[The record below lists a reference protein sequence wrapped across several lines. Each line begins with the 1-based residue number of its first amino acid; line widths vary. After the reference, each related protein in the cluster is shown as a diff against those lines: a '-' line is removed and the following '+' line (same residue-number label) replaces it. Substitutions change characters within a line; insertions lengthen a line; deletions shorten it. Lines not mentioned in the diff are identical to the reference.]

1 MCPNENQETPANE
14 NKTQATTASVDDY
27 IAGIADEL
35 KRKDSQTLLD
45 LLKKIT
51 GDTPV
56 LWGDSIIGFGSYH
69 YQYESGREGDM
80 PLIGFSPRKREF
92 AIYIMSGFE
101 QLQVHLK
108 KLGKHKTGKSCLYIK
123 RLSDININALS
134 EMMKESVAIIKS
146 DQDL

>member
-1 MCPNENQETPANE
+1 MTE

-27 IAGIADEL
+27 IAAIADEL
-35 KRKDSQTLLD
+35 KRKDTQTLLD

-56 LWGDSIIGFGSYH
+56 LWGDGIIGFGSYH

-101 QLQVHLK
+101 QLKAHLN
-108 KLGKHKTGKSCLYIK
+108 KLGKHKAGKSCLYIK
-123 RLSDININALS
+123 RLSDININTLS
-134 EMMKESVAIIKS
+134 ELMKESVAIIKS
-146 DQDL
+146 EQHL

>member
-1 MCPNENQETPANE
+1 MTE

-27 IAGIADEL
+27 IAAIADEL
-35 KRKDSQTLLD
+35 KRKDTQTLLD

-51 GDTPV
+51 SDTPV
-56 LWGDSIIGFGSYH
+56 LWGDGIIGFGSYH

-101 QLQVHLK
+101 QLQAHLN
-108 KLGKHKTGKSCLYIK
+108 KLGKHKAGKSCLYIK
-123 RLSDININALS
+123 RLSDININTLS
-134 EMMKESVAIIKS
+134 ELMKESVAIIKS
-146 DQDL
+146 EQHL

>member
-1 MCPNENQETPANE
+1 MTE

-27 IAGIADEL
+27 IAAIADEL
-35 KRKDSQTLLD
+35 KRKDTQTLLD

-56 LWGDSIIGFGSYH
+56 LWGDGIIGFGSYH

-101 QLQVHLK
+101 QLQAHLN
-108 KLGKHKTGKSCLYIK
+108 KLGKHKAGKSCLYIK
-123 RLSDININALS
+123 RLSDININTLS
-134 EMMKESVAIIKS
+134 ELMKESVAIIKS
-146 DQDL
+146 EQHL

>member
-1 MCPNENQETPANE
+1 MCPNENEDTPANE
-14 NKTQATTASVDDY
+14 NKTQATTASVEDY
-27 IAGIADEL
+27 IAAITDDV
-35 KRKDSQTLLD
+35 KRNDSQTMLD

-51 GDTPV
+51 GDVPV

-101 QLQVHLK
+101 QLQAHLK

-134 EMMKESVAIIKS
+134 ALMKESVGIVKS
-146 DQDL
+146 EQHL

>member
-14 NKTQATTASVDDY
+14 NKTQVTSASVDDY
-27 IAGIADEL
+27 VAAIADEL
-35 KRKDSQTLLD
+35 KRKDTQSLLD

-51 GDTPV
+51 GYAPV

-69 YQYESGREGDM
+69 YQYESGNEGDM

-101 QLQVHLK
+101 HLQAHLN

-123 RLSDININALS
+123 RLSDINIPVLGDL
-134 EMMKESVAIIKS
+134 MKESVAIIKS
-146 DQDL
+146 EQV

>member
-1 MCPNENQETPANE
+1 MSD
-14 NKTQATTASVDDY
+14 NKTQATSASVDDY
-27 IAGIADEL
+27 IATIADEL
-35 KRKDSQTLLD
+35 KRKDTQTLLD

-101 QLQVHLK
+101 QLQAHLN
-108 KLGKHKTGKSCLYIK
+108 KLGKHKTGQSCLYIK
-123 RLSDININALS
+123 RLSDININTLNDL
-134 EMMKESVAIIKS
+134 MKESVAIIKS
-146 DQDL
+146 EQD

>member
-1 MCPNENQETPANE
+1 MTE

-27 IAGIADEL
+27 IAAIADEL
-35 KRKDSQTLLD
+35 KRKDTQTLLD

-101 QLQVHLK
+101 QLQAHLN

-123 RLSDININALS
+123 RLSDININTLS
-134 EMMKESVAIIKS
+134 ELMKESVAIIKAE
-146 DQDL
+146 QNL

>member
-1 MCPNENQETPANE
+1 MTE

-27 IAGIADEL
+27 IAAIADEL
-35 KRKDSQTLLD
+35 KRKDTQTLLD

-51 GDTPV
+51 SDTPV
-56 LWGDSIIGFGSYH
+56 LWGNGIIGFGSYH

-101 QLQVHLK
+101 QLQAHLN
-108 KLGKHKTGKSCLYIK
+108 KLGKHKAGKSCLYIK
-123 RLSDININALS
+123 RLSDININTLS
-134 EMMKESVAIIKS
+134 ELMKESVAIIKS
-146 DQDL
+146 EQHL

>member
-1 MCPNENQETPANE
+1 MTE

-27 IAGIADEL
+27 IAAIADEL
-35 KRKDSQTLLD
+35 KRKDTQTLLD

-56 LWGDSIIGFGSYH
+56 LWGDGIIGFGSYH

-92 AIYIMSGFE
+92 ALYIMSGFE
-101 QLQVHLK
+101 QLKAHLN
-108 KLGKHKTGKSCLYIK
+108 KLGKHKAGKSCLYIK

-134 EMMKESVAIIKS
+134 ELMKESVAIIKS
-146 DQDL
+146 EQHS

>member
-1 MCPNENQETPANE
+1 MTE

-27 IAGIADEL
+27 IAAIADEL
-35 KRKDSQTLLD
+35 KRKDTQTLLD

-51 GDTPV
+51 GDAPV
-56 LWGDSIIGFGSYH
+56 LWGDSIIGFGNYH

-101 QLQVHLK
+101 QLQAHLN

-123 RLSDININALS
+123 RLSDININTLS
-134 EMMKESVAIIKS
+134 ELMKESVAIIKAE
-146 DQDL
+146 QNL

>member
-1 MCPNENQETPANE
+1 MCPNENEDTPANE
-14 NKTQATTASVDDY
+14 NKTQATTASVEDY
-27 IAGIADEL
+27 IAAITDDV
-35 KRKDSQTLLD
+35 KRSDSQTMLD
-45 LLKKIT
+45 LLKEIT
-51 GDTPV
+51 GEVPV

-101 QLQVHLK
+101 QLQAHLK

-134 EMMKESVAIIKS
+134 ALMKESVGIVKS
-146 DQDL
+146 EQHL

>member
-1 MCPNENQETPANE
+1 MTE

-27 IAGIADEL
+27 ISAIADEL
-35 KRKDSQTLLD
+35 KRKDTQSLLD

-51 GDTPV
+51 GDAPV

-101 QLQVHLK
+101 QLQAYLK

-134 EMMKESVAIIKS
+134 ELMKESVAIIKS
-146 DQDL
+146 EQHL

>member
-1 MCPNENQETPANE
+1 MPE

-27 IAGIADEL
+27 IAAIADEL
-35 KRKDSQTLLD
+35 KRKDTQTLLD

-56 LWGDSIIGFGSYH
+56 MWGDSIIGFGSYH

-101 QLQVHLK
+101 LLQAHLN
-108 KLGKHKTGKSCLYIK
+108 KLGKYKTGKSCLYIK

-146 DQDL
+146 EQHL

>member
-1 MCPNENQETPANE
+1 MTE

-27 IAGIADEL
+27 IAAIADEL
-35 KRKDSQTLLD
+35 KRKDTQTLLD

-56 LWGDSIIGFGSYH
+56 LWGDGIIGFGSYH

-101 QLQVHLK
+101 QLQAHLN
-108 KLGKHKTGKSCLYIK
+108 KLGKHKAGKSCLYIK

-134 EMMKESVAIIKS
+134 ELMKESVAIIKS
-146 DQDL
+146 EQHL